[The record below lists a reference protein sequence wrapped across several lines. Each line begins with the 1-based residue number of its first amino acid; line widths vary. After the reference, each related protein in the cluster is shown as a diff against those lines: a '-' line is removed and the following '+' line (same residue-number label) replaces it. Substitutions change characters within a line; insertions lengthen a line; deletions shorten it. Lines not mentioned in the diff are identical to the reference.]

1 MIFKKKNQLP
11 YLDRLIIKKGGNFNR
26 KKKKKNKLL
35 VLIRKSLVGNNKNN
49 NNNKLES
56 DITPF
61 FLFLFWKISLMLV
74 AFNQKEQKNN

>member
-1 MIFKKKNQLP
+1 VIFKKKIQLP

-35 VLIRKSLVGNNKNN
+35 VLIRKSLVGNNN

-56 DITPF
+56 DITLF